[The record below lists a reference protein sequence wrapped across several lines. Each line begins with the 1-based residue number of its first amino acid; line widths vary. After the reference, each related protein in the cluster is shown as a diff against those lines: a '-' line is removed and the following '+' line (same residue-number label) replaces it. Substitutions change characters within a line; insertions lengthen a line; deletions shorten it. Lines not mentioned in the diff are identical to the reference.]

1 MTDKRY
7 LLAIDPGLMT
17 GMCIIDITDIENP
30 VKYWSAE
37 WTMDEFFK
45 GIVGVLAE
53 PRIVEVVIEDFR
65 ITDATGDLSEAP
77 WSLKLIGVTEYLGYI
92 HGKSVVKQQPVEKA
106 FPTNDRLRMVDFWH
120 VGGAGHANDALRHA
134 MVWIVKK
141 NRKWTKKLVL

>member
-30 VKYWSAE
+30 VKFWSAE
-37 WTMDEFFK
+37 WTMDDFFG
-45 GIVGVLAE
+45 GIANVMQETA
-53 PRIVEVVIEDFR
+53 IVEVVIEDFR

-77 WSLKLIGVTEYLGYI
+77 WSLKLIGVTEYLGFCY
-92 HGKSVVKQQPVEKA
+92 GKSVVKQQPVEKA
-106 FPTNDRLRMVDFWH
+106 FPTNERLRMVDFWH

-141 NRKWTKKLVL
+141 NRKWTKKLIL